1 MLACQTQTPGAGNN
15 VTFSQRSLPYA
26 HSHHAARNGGATD
39 AAAAPVTESV
49 AAAFPQTSTVAGD
62 ILARST
68 RALTSIVQSAASKAR
83 ELSDVVAAEFNK
95 VAGLPAVDAHH
106 RPGLHLGDPT
116 AWV

>member
-1 MLACQTQTPGAGNN
+1 MPTPTN
-15 VTFSQRSLPYA
+15 
-26 HSHHAARNGGATD
+26 AAPNGGAATDAD
-39 AAAAPVTESV
+39 AAAGPVTETV

-62 ILARST
+62 ILTRTT
-68 RALTSIVQSAASKAR
+68 RALTWIVQSAAGKAR
-83 ELSDVVAAEFNK
+83 ELSDGVAAEFKK